1 MTNAAGLDANA
12 YLSLTRRS
20 DGPLYEVKSPGFRY
34 FDRPIRF
41 SHLRLLS
48 IWKNSYIVV
57 HRIADKR
64 RLKSRRCSRTWLNY
78 ASPIVLEFPILVLIE
93 SAAVWRFW

>member
-20 DGPLYEVKSPGFRY
+20 DGPLYEVKSPGVRY
-34 FDRPIRF
+34 FDCPIRF

-48 IWKNSYIVV
+48 IRKNSCIVV
-57 HRIADKR
+57 HKNLRTSG
-64 RLKSRRCSRTWLNY
+64 RLNIRRCPRTWRNY
-78 ASPIVLEFPILVLIE
+78 ASPIVLEFSILVLIE
-93 SAAVWRFW
+93 NAAVW